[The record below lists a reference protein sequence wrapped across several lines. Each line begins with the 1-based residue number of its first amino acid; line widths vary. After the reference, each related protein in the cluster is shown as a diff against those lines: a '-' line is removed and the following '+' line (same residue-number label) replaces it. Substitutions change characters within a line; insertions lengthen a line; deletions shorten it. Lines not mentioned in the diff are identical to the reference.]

1 MLRIKKLTFLFLL
14 FALAAYFAPSE
25 ILAQG
30 MKIGLVKDDRIQLE
44 YKAFQKAKEQWVIE
58 EKAWEEEAISKQVEL
73 QELEQEFE
81 KQKLILS
88 DDKKKEKEAAINV
101 KRDDLDS
108 YTRRIFGP
116 NGEAE
121 RKYKVLTESLLNQIN
136 KAIEAVSIEM
146 NLDVVFTL
154 QSGLGYIKHDYDIT
168 DKVLKYLEENQ
179 E

>member
-1 MLRIKKLTFLFLL
+1 MLKIKKVTFLLILL
-14 FALAAYFAPSE
+14 ALVAYFAPAQVS
-25 ILAQG
+25 AQG
-30 MKIGLVKDDRIQLE
+30 MKIGFVKDDRIQLE
-44 YKAFQKAKEQWVIE
+44 YKAFQKAKEQWE
-58 EKAWEEEAISKQVEL
+58 LDEKAWEEEAVNKQVDL
-73 QELEQEFE
+73 QELETEFE

-88 DDKKKEKEAAINV
+88 EDKKREKEASINV
-101 KRDDLDS
+101 KRDDLDA

-121 RKYKVLTESLLNQIN
+121 RKYKILTEGLIETIN

-154 QSGLGYIKHDYDIT
+154 QSGLGYIKYDYDIT
-168 DKVLKYLEENQ
+168 DKVLKYLDENQ